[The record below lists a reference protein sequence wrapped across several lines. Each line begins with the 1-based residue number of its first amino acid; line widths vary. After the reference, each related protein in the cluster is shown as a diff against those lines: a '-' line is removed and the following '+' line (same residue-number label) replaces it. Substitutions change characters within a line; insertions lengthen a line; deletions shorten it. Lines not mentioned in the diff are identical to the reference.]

1 VRYAPRAG
9 RPRQA
14 LRAARGLP
22 EAFHL
27 RHGPK
32 RGQPGARKIETRI
45 NTFAPFGNSTFR
57 GLWLASQTSNLGGL
71 VQMVGAGWLMT
82 SLAGSVDMVALVQ
95 ASNTL
100 PIMVF
105 SLIAGALADSFD
117 RRRILLGAQVF
128 MFAVSLGLAITA
140 WMGLLGP
147 WGLLSFT
154 FAIGCGMALYN
165 PSWQA
170 SMGDI
175 VSRENLS
182 AAVTLNAMGF
192 NLMRSVGPA
201 FGGFLVAIAGAA
213 AAFAFN
219 AITYIPIIVILFLWK
234 APERTERLP
243 REPLGQALS
252 AGLRYMSMSPHL
264 LKVLVRSS
272 LFGFA
277 ASSALALMPLVAR
290 DVLQGTALTY
300 GLLLGFFGLGAIGG
314 VFANSRLRERFHNER
329 IVVGAFVGFATGMV
343 ILALGRHIAV
353 SAVGLLIAG
362 ACWVLALSLFN
373 VTVQMS
379 TPRWVV
385 GRALS
390 FYQTAT
396 FGGMALGA
404 WIWGLVAE
412 HQSVTFSLLVA
423 SAVLA
428 SGALIGR
435 WFGISEFEKLDLDP
449 LNTFREPELRLDLRA
464 RSGPIVIMI
473 DYVID
478 EADTDAFL
486 AAIHRRRRVRIRD
499 GARNWALLRDLENP
513 DLWSERFH
521 VATWSDYLRH
531 NARRTKSDLEGFEEL
546 QALHRGPDRPR
557 VHRLIERQAVPLHE
571 DLPLKP
577 SQGEVPHH

>member
-1 VRYAPRAG
+1 
-9 RPRQA
+9 
-14 LRAARGLP
+14 
-22 EAFHL
+22 
-27 RHGPK
+27 
-32 RGQPGARKIETRI
+32 
-45 NTFAPFGNSTFR
+45 
-57 GLWLASQTSNLGGL
+57 
-71 VQMVGAGWLMT
+71 MVGAGWLMT
-82 SLAGSVDMVALVQ
+82 SLAGSSEMVALVQ

-100 PIMVF
+100 PIMAF

-117 RRRILLGAQVF
+117 RRRILLSAQLF
-128 MFAVSLGLAITA
+128 MLAASLGLAICA
-140 WMGLLGP
+140 WLDVLGP
-147 WGLLSFT
+147 WGLLGFT
-154 FAIGCGMALYN
+154 FAIGSGMALYN

-175 VSRENLS
+175 VSRTNLS
-182 AAVTLNAMGF
+182 SAVTLNAMGF

-201 FGGFLVAIAGAA
+201 FGGALVAFAGAA

-219 AITYIPIIVILFLWK
+219 ALSYIPIIAALFLWK
-234 APERTERLP
+234 PAEKTERLP
-243 REPLGQALS
+243 REPLAQALG

-264 LKVLVRSS
+264 LKVLVRSC

-290 DVLQGTALTY
+290 DMLNGTALTY

-314 VFANSRLRERFHNER
+314 VLLNGRVRERYPNER
-329 IVVGAFVGFATGMV
+329 IIAASFLGFAIGLF

-353 SAVGLLIAG
+353 SAVGLMIAG

-373 VTVQMS
+373 VSVQMS

-396 FGGMALGA
+396 FGGMALGS

-412 HQSVTFSLLVA
+412 SHSVSVALLV
-423 SAVLA
+423 SC
-428 SGALIGR
+428 ALLTLGVFIGR
-435 WFGISEFEKLDLDP
+435 WFGVGEFGALDLDP
-449 LNTFREPELRLDLRA
+449 LNTFTEPELRLDLRA

-478 EADTDAFL
+478 EKDTDAFL

-499 GARNWALLRDLENP
+499 GARNWCLLRDLENP

-521 VATWSDYLRH
+521 VATWNDYLRH
-531 NARRTKSDLEGFEEL
+531 NARRTKSDLEGFETL
-546 QALHRGPDRPR
+546 QALHRGPGRPR
-557 VHRLIERQAVPLHE
+557 VHRLIERQTVPLHE
-571 DLPLKP
+571 DLAVKPLP
-577 SQGEVPHH
+577 PEITQH

>member
-1 VRYAPRAG
+1 
-9 RPRQA
+9 
-14 LRAARGLP
+14 
-22 EAFHL
+22 
-27 RHGPK
+27 
-32 RGQPGARKIETRI
+32 
-45 NTFAPFGNSTFR
+45 
-57 GLWLASQTSNLGGL
+57 
-71 VQMVGAGWLMT
+71 MVGAGWLMT
-82 SLAGSVDMVALVQ
+82 SLATSSDMVALVQ

-100 PIMVF
+100 PIMFF

-117 RRRILLGAQVF
+117 RRRILILAQLF
-128 MFAVSLGLAITA
+128 MLVVSVGLATFA
-140 WMGLLGP
+140 YFGQLGP
-147 WGLLSFT
+147 WQLLAFT
-154 FAIGCGMALYN
+154 FSIGCGMAMFN

-182 AAVTLNAMGF
+182 AAVTLNSMGF

-201 FGGFLVAIAGAA
+201 FGGLLVALAGAA

-219 AITYIPIIVILFLWK
+219 AVTYIPILIALSRWK
-234 APERTERLP
+234 PEPKTETLP
-243 REPLGQALS
+243 REHLGQALG
-252 AGLRYMSMSPHL
+252 AGLRYMAMSPHL
-264 LKVLVRSS
+264 LKVLVRSF

-277 ASSALALMPLVAR
+277 ASSAMALLPLVAR
-290 DVLQGTALTY
+290 DKLEGTALTY

-314 VFANSRLRERFHNER
+314 VFLNSRVRVRYSNEQ
-329 IVVGAFVGFATGMV
+329 IITGSFVGFAVGMA
-343 ILALGRHIAV
+343 ILAAGSHIV
-353 SAVGLLIAG
+353 ISAVGLLIAG

-373 VTVQMS
+373 VTVQLS

-404 WIWGLVAE
+404 WNWGLVAE
-412 HQSVTFSLLVA
+412 AQTVTIALLVA
-423 SAVLA
+423 SVLLLL
-428 SGALIGR
+428 GALAGR
-435 WFGISEFEKLDLDP
+435 WFGVGEFSALDLDP
-449 LNTFREPELRLDLRA
+449 ANTFREPELRLDLRA

-473 DYVID
+473 DYVIR
-478 EADTDAFL
+478 EEDTDAFL

-531 NARRTKSDLEGFEEL
+531 NARRTKSDIEGY
-546 QALHRGPDRPR
+546 QALVALHQGEGRPR

-577 SQGEVPHH
+577 LPSETP

>member
-1 VRYAPRAG
+1 M
-9 RPRQA
+9 
-14 LRAARGLP
+14 
-22 EAFHL
+22 E
-27 RHGPK
+27 PK
-32 RGQPGARKIETRI
+32 S

-57 GLWLASQTSNLGGL
+57 SLWLASQVSNLGGL

-82 SLAGSVDMVALVQ
+82 SLAGTSDMVALVQ

-117 RRRILLGAQVF
+117 RRTILMSAQAF
-128 MFAVSLGLAITA
+128 MLAVSIGLAVCA
-140 WMGLLGP
+140 YMDLLGP
-147 WGLLSFT
+147 WGLLGFT

-175 VSRENLS
+175 VRREHLS
-182 AAVTLNAMGF
+182 AAVSLNSMGF

-201 FGGFLVAIAGAA
+201 LGGLLVALAGAA

-219 AITYIPIIVILFLWK
+219 AVTYLPNLIALWLWK
-234 APERTERLP
+234 PPAKTERLP
-243 REPLGQALS
+243 REPLPQALG

-264 LKVLVRSS
+264 LKVMARSC

-277 ASSALALMPLVAR
+277 ASSAMALLPLVAR
-290 DVLQGTALTY
+290 DVLNGTAFTY

-314 VFANSRLRERFHNER
+314 VLLNGRLRSRYRNEQ
-329 IVVGAFVGFATGMV
+329 IVVAAFLGFSAGMV
-343 ILALGRHIAV
+343 ILGLGTHIAI
-353 SAVGLLIAG
+353 SAIGLLIAG

-373 VTVQMS
+373 VSVQLS

-404 WIWGLVAE
+404 WTWGLFAE
-412 HQSVTFSLLVA
+412 AHSVSTALL
-423 SAVLA
+423 LA
-428 SGALIGR
+428 AALLLMGALVGR
-435 WFGISEFEKLDLDP
+435 WIGLGEFAALDLDP
-449 LNTFREPELRLDLRA
+449 LNTFREPELRLDLQA

-473 DYVID
+473 DYIID
-478 EADTDAFL
+478 EKDVDDFL
-486 AAIHRRRRVRIRD
+486 GAIHRRRRVRIRD
-499 GARNWALLRDLENP
+499 GARNWSLLRDLENP
-513 DLWSERFH
+513 DLWRERFH
-521 VATWSDYLRH
+521 VATWNDYLRH
-531 NARRTKSDLEGFEEL
+531 NARRTKSDLEGYEAL
-546 QALHRGPDRPR
+546 LALHRGPGRPQI
-557 VHRLIERQAVPLHE
+557 HRMIERQAVPLHE

-577 SQGEVPHH
+577 SSAEMPHH

>member
-1 VRYAPRAG
+1 
-9 RPRQA
+9 
-14 LRAARGLP
+14 
-22 EAFHL
+22 
-27 RHGPK
+27 
-32 RGQPGARKIETRI
+32 
-45 NTFAPFGNSTFR
+45 
-57 GLWLASQTSNLGGL
+57 
-71 VQMVGAGWLMT
+71 MVGAGWLMT
-82 SLAGSVDMVALVQ
+82 SLAGSSAMVALVQ

-128 MFAVSLGLAITA
+128 MFVVSVALAVSAFL
-140 WMGLLGP
+140 GLLGP
-147 WGLLSFT
+147 WGLLGFT

-175 VSRENLS
+175 VSRRDLS
-182 AAVTLNAMGF
+182 SAVTLNAMGF

-201 FGGFLVAIAGAA
+201 FGGLLVAVAGAA
-213 AAFAFN
+213 SAFAFN
-219 AITYIPIIVILFLWK
+219 AVTYLPVMVALWRWQ
-234 APERTERLP
+234 PPGRDERLP
-243 REPLGQALS
+243 REPLRQALG

-264 LKVLVRSS
+264 LRVLARAG

-277 ASSALALMPLVAR
+277 ASSALALLPLVAR
-290 DVLQGTALTY
+290 DMLDGTAVTY

-314 VFANSRLRERFHNER
+314 VLVNSRLRARFRNEH
-329 IVVGAFVGFATGMV
+329 IATAAFLGFAAGLV
-343 ILALGRHIAV
+343 ILALGRQIAV
-353 SAVGLLIAG
+353 SAAGLLVAG

-373 VTVQMS
+373 VSVQMS

-404 WIWGLVAE
+404 WIWGVTAE
-412 HQSVTFSLLVA
+412 HHSVTAALLVA
-423 SAVLA
+423 AAVLLA
-428 SGALIGR
+428 GALSGR
-435 WFGISEFEKLDLDP
+435 WIGLAEFGTLDLDP

-473 DYVID
+473 DYLID

-513 DLWSERFH
+513 DRWSERFH
-521 VATWSDYLRH
+521 VATWNDYLRH
-531 NARRTKSDLEGFEEL
+531 NARRTKSDLEGYEAL
-546 QALHRGPDRPR
+546 LALHRGPGRPV
-557 VHRLIERQAVPLHE
+557 VHRLIERQTVPLHE
-571 DLPLKP
+571 DLVLKP
-577 SQGEVPHH
+577 LPPEIGQH

>member
-1 VRYAPRAG
+1 
-9 RPRQA
+9 
-14 LRAARGLP
+14 
-22 EAFHL
+22 
-27 RHGPK
+27 
-32 RGQPGARKIETRI
+32 
-45 NTFAPFGNSTFR
+45 
-57 GLWLASQTSNLGGL
+57 
-71 VQMVGAGWLMT
+71 MVGAGWLMT
-82 SLAGSVDMVALVQ
+82 SLAGSSDMVALVQ

-105 SLIAGALADSFD
+105 SLVAGALADSVD
-117 RRRILLGAQVF
+117 RRRILLSAQVF
-128 MFAVSLGLAITA
+128 MFSVSVALAVCAY
-140 WMGLLGP
+140 MDVLGP
-147 WGLLSFT
+147 WGLLGFT

-175 VSRENLS
+175 VSRQNLS
-182 AAVTLNAMGF
+182 AAVSLNSMGF

-201 FGGFLVAIAGAA
+201 FGGFLVALAGAA
-213 AAFAFN
+213 AAFGFN
-219 AITYIPIIVILFLWK
+219 ALTYLPNMLALWMWK
-234 APERTERLP
+234 PPAKTDHLP
-243 REPLGQALS
+243 REHLRPAIG

-264 LKVLVRSS
+264 LRVMVRSC

-277 ASSALALMPLVAR
+277 ASSAMALMPLVAR
-290 DVLQGTALTY
+290 SVLGGTALTY

-314 VFANSRLRERFHNER
+314 VIVNSRLRARFSNEA
-329 IVVGAFVGFATGMV
+329 IVVAAFLGFAVGMV
-343 ILALGRHIAV
+343 ILALGRDIAV
-353 SAVGLLIAG
+353 SAIGLLIAG

-404 WIWGLVAE
+404 WTWGLIAE
-412 HQSVTFSLLVA
+412 AHDVTTALLLASGLLV
-423 SAVLA
+423 V
-428 SGALIGR
+428 GALIGR
-435 WFGISEFEKLDLDP
+435 WVRLGEFGAADLDP
-449 LNTFREPELRLDLRA
+449 LDSFREPELRLDLQA

-478 EADTDAFL
+478 DADTDAFL

-499 GARNWALLRDLENP
+499 GARNWTLLRDLETP

-521 VATWSDYLRH
+521 VATWNDYLRH

-546 QALHRGPDRPR
+546 LALHQGPGRPR
-557 VHRLIERQAVPLHE
+557 VHRLIERQTVPLHE
-571 DLPLKP
+571 DLQLKP
-577 SQGEVPHH
+577 LPPELQQH

>member
-1 VRYAPRAG
+1 M
-9 RPRQA
+9 
-14 LRAARGLP
+14 
-22 EAFHL
+22 
-27 RHGPK
+27 
-32 RGQPGARKIETRI
+32 
-45 NTFAPFGNSTFR
+45 
-57 GLWLASQTSNLGGL
+57 WLASQTSNLGGL

-82 SLAGSVDMVALVQ
+82 SLAGSSDMVALVQ

-105 SLIAGALADSFD
+105 SLVAGALADSFD

-128 MFAVSLGLAITA
+128 MFVVSVGLAVSAYLD
-140 WMGLLGP
+140 LLGP
-147 WGLLSFT
+147 WGLLGFT

-175 VSRENLS
+175 VSRQNLS

-201 FGGFLVAIAGAA
+201 FGGFLVALAGSAV
-213 AAFAFN
+213 AFAFN
-219 AITYIPIIVILFLWK
+219 AVTYIPVMLALLRWK
-234 APERTERLP
+234 PPAKEERLP
-243 REPLGQALS
+243 REPLGQALG
-252 AGLRYMSMSPHL
+252 AGLHYMSMSPHL
-264 LKVLVRSS
+264 LKVLGRSF

-277 ASSALALMPLVAR
+277 ASSAMALLPLVAR
-290 DVLQGTALTY
+290 DMLGGTAVTY

-314 VFANSRLRERFHNER
+314 VFANSRVRERFRNEQ
-329 IVVGAFVGFATGMV
+329 IIAAAFLAFAVGMV

-353 SAVGLLIAG
+353 SAIGLLIAG

-404 WIWGLVAE
+404 WIWGLLAE
-412 HQSVTFSLLVA
+412 HQSVSLALLVA
-423 SAVLA
+423 SALLLVGTV
-428 SGALIGR
+428 SGR
-435 WFGISEFEKLDLDP
+435 WLGMGEFGALDLDP
-449 LNTFREPELRLDLRA
+449 LNTFKEPELRLDLQA

-473 DYVID
+473 DYIID
-478 EADTDAFL
+478 EADTDDFL

-499 GARNWALLRDLENP
+499 GARNWSLLRDLENP
-513 DLWSERFH
+513 DLWRERFH
-521 VATWSDYLRH
+521 VATWNDYLRH
-531 NARRTKSDLEGFEEL
+531 NARRTKSDLEGFEAL
-546 QALHRGPDRPR
+546 LALHRGPGRPQ
-557 VHRLIERQAVPLHE
+557 VHRLIERQTVPLHE
-571 DLPLKP
+571 DLALKP
-577 SQGEVPHH
+577 LPAEITPH

>member
-1 VRYAPRAG
+1 M
-9 RPRQA
+9 
-14 LRAARGLP
+14 
-22 EAFHL
+22 
-27 RHGPK
+27 
-32 RGQPGARKIETRI
+32 
-45 NTFAPFGNSTFR
+45 TFR
-57 GLWLASQTSNLGGL
+57 RLWLASQTSNLGGL

-82 SLAGSVDMVALVQ
+82 SLAGSSAMVALVQ

-117 RRRILLGAQVF
+117 RRRILLSAQIF
-128 MFAVSLGLAITA
+128 MFAVSLALAAFAYLDLLGA
-140 WMGLLGP
+140 WGLLG
-147 WGLLSFT
+147 FT

-175 VSRENLS
+175 VTRRDLS

-201 FGGFLVAIAGAA
+201 FGGVLVAFAGAA
-213 AAFAFN
+213 AAFVFN
-219 AITYIPIIVILFLWK
+219 ALTYIPIIAALWLWK
-234 APERTERLP
+234 SPPRDESLP
-243 REPLGQALS
+243 REGLGQALG

-264 LKVLVRSS
+264 LRVLARSFM
-272 LFGFA
+272 FGFA
-277 ASSALALMPLVAR
+277 ASSAMALLPLVAR

-314 VFANSRLRERFHNER
+314 VLANSRLRERFTNER
-329 IVVGAFVGFATGMV
+329 IIVAGFLGFALGV
-343 ILALGRHIAV
+343 LILALGRHIAV

-362 ACWVLALSLFN
+362 ACWVLSLSLFN
-373 VTVQMS
+373 VSVQMS

-404 WIWGLVAE
+404 WNWGLLAD
-412 HQSVTFSLLVA
+412 HQSVTVALLAASGLLV
-423 SAVLA
+423 V
-428 SGALIGR
+428 GALAGR
-435 WFGISEFEKLDLDP
+435 WFGLEEFAELDLDP
-449 LNTFREPELRLDLRA
+449 LNTFTEPELRLDLQA
-464 RSGPIVIMI
+464 RSGPIVVMI
-473 DYVID
+473 DYIID

-499 GARNWALLRDLENP
+499 GARNWSLLRDLQNP

-521 VATWSDYLRH
+521 VATWNDYLRH
-531 NARRTKSDLEGFEEL
+531 NARRTKSDLEGWEVL
-546 QALHRGPDRPR
+546 QALHKGPDRPR
-557 VHRLIERQAVPLHE
+557 VHRWIERQAVPLHE
-571 DLPLKP
+571 DLALKP
-577 SQGEVPHH
+577 QPAEVPHH

>member
-1 VRYAPRAG
+1 M
-9 RPRQA
+9 
-14 LRAARGLP
+14 
-22 EAFHL
+22 E
-27 RHGPK
+27 PK
-32 RGQPGARKIETRI
+32 R
-45 NTFAPFGNSTFR
+45 NTFAPFANKTFR
-57 GLWLASQTSNLGGL
+57 ELWLASQTSNLGGL

-82 SLAGSVDMVALVQ
+82 SIAGSSDMVALVQ

-117 RRRILLGAQVF
+117 RRRILMSAQVF
-128 MFAVSLGLAITA
+128 MLVVSVGLAVFA
-140 WMGLLGP
+140 HFGQLGP
-147 WGLLSFT
+147 WQLLAFT
-154 FAIGCGMALYN
+154 FSIGCGMALFN

-175 VSRENLS
+175 VSRDNLS
-182 AAVTLNAMGF
+182 AAVTLNSMGF

-201 FGGFLVAIAGAA
+201 FGGLLVALFGAA

-219 AITYIPIIVILFLWK
+219 AVTYIPIIIALWRWR
-234 APERTERLP
+234 PEEKTETLP
-243 REPLGQALS
+243 REHLGQALG

-264 LKVLVRSS
+264 LKVFARSF

-277 ASSALALMPLVAR
+277 ASSAMALLPLVAR
-290 DVLQGTALTY
+290 DKLEGTALTY

-314 VFANSRLRERFHNER
+314 VFLNSRVRSRYSNEQ
-329 IVVGAFVGFATGMV
+329 IVRSSFLGFAVGMA
-343 ILALGRHIAV
+343 ILAAGSHIV
-353 SAVGLLIAG
+353 ISAIGLLIAG

-373 VTVQMS
+373 VTVQLS

-396 FGGMALGA
+396 FGGMAIGA
-404 WIWGLVAE
+404 WNWGVIAE
-412 HQSVTFSLLVA
+412 HQSVTIALLIATALLLVGA
-423 SAVLA
+423 SV
-428 SGALIGR
+428 GR
-435 WFGISEFEKLDLDP
+435 WFGMGEFSELDLDP
-449 LNTFREPELRLDLRA
+449 ANTFREPELGLDLRA

-473 DYVID
+473 DYIID

-531 NARRTKSDLEGFEEL
+531 NARRTKSDIEGFQTLLE
-546 QALHRGPDRPR
+546 LHRGPGRPR
-557 VHRLIERQAVPLHE
+557 VHRLIERQVVPLHE

-577 SQGEVPHH
+577 LPSEPH